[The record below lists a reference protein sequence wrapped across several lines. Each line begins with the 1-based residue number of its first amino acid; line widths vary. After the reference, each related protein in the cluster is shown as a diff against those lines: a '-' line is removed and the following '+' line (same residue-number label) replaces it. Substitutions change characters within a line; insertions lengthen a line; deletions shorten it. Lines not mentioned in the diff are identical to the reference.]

1 MLRQYSTSTEWCINV
16 CNSLVYL
23 QWSTPCCSHH
33 ILVMYSTALAVSVSS
48 LVLGLVL
55 SQEGSGI
62 LPAGHEEILAYPY
75 VDSFSCEGQA
85 YGYYADV
92 DSGCQVGSKKG
103 RKRKKKII
111 FSFFQVFHIC
121 LPIEDNEGQVIE
133 TAKWSFFCGNA
144 TVFDQETLT
153 CNHPEDAFPCE
164 ESPSLYGAVEFGKI
178 DSDY

>member
-23 QWSTPCCSHH
+23 QWSTPCCSLH

-92 DSGCQVGSKKG
+92 DSGCQVGCKKG
-103 RKRKKKII
+103 RKRKFI
-111 FSFFQVFHIC
+111 FSFFRFFTSVFLLRTMKVKWLKLPSGVSSAAMPPC
-121 LPIEDNEGQVIE
+121 LTRRHWLAIILRMLFLV
-133 TAKWSFFCGNA
+133 K
-144 TVFDQETLT
+144 
-153 CNHPEDAFPCE
+153 NHPVYMEQW
-164 ESPSLYGAVEFGKI
+164 SLAR
-178 DSDY
+178 

>member
-23 QWSTPCCSHH
+23 QWSTPCCSLH

-92 DSGCQVGSKKG
+92 DSGCQVWWEEG
-103 RKRKKKII
+103 RKRKKKNNFFHFFRFFTSVFLLRTMKVKWLKLPSGVSSAAMPPCLTRRHWLAII
-111 FSFFQVFHIC
+111 LRMLFLV
-121 LPIEDNEGQVIE
+121 
-133 TAKWSFFCGNA
+133 K
-144 TVFDQETLT
+144 
-153 CNHPEDAFPCE
+153 NHPVYMEQW
-164 ESPSLYGAVEFGKI
+164 SLAR
-178 DSDY
+178 

>member
-1 MLRQYSTSTEWCINV
+1 MLRKYSTSTEWCINV

-23 QWSTPCCSHH
+23 QWSTPCCSLH

-92 DSGCQVGSKKG
+92 DSGCQVGCK
-103 RKRKKKII
+103 
-111 FSFFQVFHIC
+111 
-121 LPIEDNEGQVIE
+121 
-133 TAKWSFFCGNA
+133 
-144 TVFDQETLT
+144 
-153 CNHPEDAFPCE
+153 
-164 ESPSLYGAVEFGKI
+164 
-178 DSDY
+178 

>member
-1 MLRQYSTSTEWCINV
+1 
-16 CNSLVYL
+16 
-23 QWSTPCCSHH
+23 
-33 ILVMYSTALAVSVSS
+33 MYSTALAVSVSS

-103 RKRKKKII
+103 RKRKKKMGGKG
-111 FSFFQVFHIC
+111 S
-121 LPIEDNEGQVIE
+121 EETGGKEMKGNE
-133 TAKWSFFCGNA
+133 
-144 TVFDQETLT
+144 
-153 CNHPEDAFPCE
+153 
-164 ESPSLYGAVEFGKI
+164 
-178 DSDY
+178 